1 VTTFTTCRLGLCLLL
16 TPLAEAQKFYTYI
29 GDTGPTHALI
39 AWGTAD
45 GVNTIGRSSPSH
57 GKATVRVGE
66 QTIESEQ
73 NWTIVRNLEPAK
85 EYEYEVRIGKTK
97 VGGSKFRTWPAQSDK
112 LVFFVI
118 GDMGNGSSEQYR
130 IADVMAKEFDKRYG
144 SDNPVRFVL
153 TVGDNIYGALTLF
166 GYRRT
171 GDSDREWG
179 PKFFQ
184 PYEKIL
190 ARAPF
195 YSTLGNHDGNETEGR
210 GDLAAELDNLF
221 FPGGD
226 PARYYRFSYG
236 GLADFFGLDTTQN
249 TERGPPAPG
258 YLDDSRQHAWLVQN
272 LASSEVPWKI
282 AYFHH
287 PPFSAGPR
295 HAGSYRE
302 LEHFIQ
308 AFIKYGARVVFSGHE
323 HNLQIA
329 EDSERTHNIQFVVTG
344 AGGELRSGD
353 IRANMERNAILGW
366 APQHHFLIVEI
377 DKREMTITPMG
388 FERIRVF
395 GRRNTELEMP
405 LKLRLPDSPPSSK
418 PRAAAGH
425 AERWSGLRL
434 AAEAQRTM
442 KLHPQN
448 RRVHWLESASAF

>member
-1 VTTFTTCRLGLCLLL
+1 VLKLTPRRVCLCLLL
-16 TPLAEAQKFYTYI
+16 TPLLAEAQKFYTYV
-29 GDTGPTHALI
+29 GDMGPTHAVI

-45 GVNTIGRSSPSH
+45 GINTIGRSSPSH

-66 QTIESEQ
+66 QTIESER
-73 NWTIVRNLEPAK
+73 NWTIVRNLQPSK
-85 EYEYEVRIGKTK
+85 EYEYEVQIGGKK
-97 VGGSKFRTWPAQSDK
+97 IGGAKFKTWPDKSDK
-112 LVFFVI
+112 LIFFVI
-118 GDMGNGSSEQYR
+118 GDMGNGSPEQYR
-130 IADVMAKEFDKRYG
+130 IADVMAKEFEKRYG
-144 SDNPVRFVL
+144 SDDPVRFVL
-153 TVGDNIYGALTLF
+153 TVGDNIYGALSLF

-171 GDSDREWG
+171 GDRDSEWG

-190 ARAPF
+190 ASAPF

-210 GDLAAELDNLF
+210 GDLIAELDNLF

-236 GLADFFGLDTTQN
+236 GHVDFFGLDTTQN
-249 TERGPPAPG
+249 TETGPARPDYG
-258 YLDDSRQHAWLVQN
+258 DDSRQHAWLLQN

-302 LEHFIQ
+302 LEHFMK
-308 AFIKYGARVVFSGHE
+308 AFVKYGVRVVFSGHE
-323 HNLQIA
+323 HNLQIT
-329 EDSERTHNIQFVVTG
+329 EDSDRTNNIQCIVSG

-377 DKREMTITPMG
+377 DKREMKITPMG
-388 FERIRVF
+388 FEPIRVI
-395 GRRNTELEMP
+395 GRKNTELDIP
-405 LKLRLPDSPPSSK
+405 VKVRLRDSKAPEVK
-418 PRAAAGH
+418 PRPVVSPSGGSRVPDAA
-425 AERWSGLRL
+425 
-434 AAEAQRTM
+434 
-442 KLHPQN
+442 
-448 RRVHWLESASAF
+448 